1 MEYAGSLKFDTK
13 IDSKG
18 FSEGL
23 NKLGSVAKSGA
34 KIATAAIGTVS
45 AALTAAGGFAT
56 KVGMDFETGMS
67 EVAAISGATGKQL
80 DALTEKAKEMGAKTK
95 FSAAES
101 AEAFKYMSMA
111 GWKTEDML
119 SGIEGVMNLAA
130 ASGENLG
137 LVSDIVTDALT
148 AFGLSAKD
156 SGEFADVL
164 AAASSNSNTNVA
176 MMGETFK
183 YVAPVAGAMKF
194 SIQDTAAAI
203 GLMANAG
210 IKGTQAGTALRAIF
224 VRLSDPPKDAAEA
237 MEALGLTVT
246 NADGSFKSLSEIM
259 GTLREKFAGLTDEQ
273 KAQYAS
279 ALGGQEAISGLLS
292 IVNAAPAD
300 FDKLTAAIQ
309 NSSGASKEMA
319 DIMNDNL
326 KGDITIL
333 KSAAEGLGIAFYETF
348 GNELRG
354 PVKSAIGMVD
364 GLKAALQK
372 SGVEGLV
379 KELGNSFASVAAAAA
394 RAAPKMINT
403 AVKFIEAFADGIE
416 KYAGELAAAG
426 ASIAKSMAKGIVRLA
441 PAVYDAGVSLLKELA
456 RAVGGDALANSI
468 GKLAD
473 TVKTTLSNAF
483 RAAVSAVQPLVYVM
497 SGLMQIAA
505 PLVPYILSV
514 VAAIKGFAA
523 AQAAT
528 AAIAGTI
535 SAIKTLI
542 GSFAAAKVSVL
553 AFTATETAA
562 TVAEYALGGAMSAKE
577 IIIGVVT
584 GKVKLATAAQ
594 AIYNAVVAANPIG
607 LFVAALAALV
617 AVIGVLY
624 VTTKKETE
632 AEKQS
637 REERE
642 RMKQKTDELCGSSKE
657 LSDTIK
663 SNQKQSKE
671 DIRSTEGQ
679 AVAAKKLAD
688 ELYALNDKEKKSV
701 SEKAKMKTMV
711 DKLNEIMPDLK
722 LNFNEETGALSKNK
736 DEVYENIAVWEKL
749 AKQRAITNMATQAI
763 EDRYKAQQELKKVI
777 SHREDLQKE
786 IDNIESRGKIESF
799 YGSEIT
805 TYSSEDYKS
814 LEEYKNSLAE
824 VNAQIY
830 ELYGR
835 IQDTI
840 GIEDEMKHGMDEL
853 SSSTLPNAKKSYAN
867 IIQEIQNVNAKAPQ
881 TLDGI
886 RQAYK
891 EFGVNMA
898 TDSST
903 YGEKFLGAWKVAVET
918 AQPEA
923 FNSVDAFMQ
932 YVLSLMSKE
941 EQAELIGR
949 GTSDAWKDGLIEQA
963 VASQGDLSAVA
974 SQVGGEYLT
983 QYLQAMIRNKPELS
997 AGINALLKEAG
1008 LDALPAAAETG
1019 SETGT
1024 ELVDA
1029 AQEAVKQGDI
1039 DFIGP
1044 VRQAGTEAKKEASG
1058 GGTHT
1063 AEEFLDAAGE
1073 GAKDG
1078 GTQLSDACGA
1088 VVADASSQEEAAQ
1101 TGADVTANAFG
1112 DEAKNEIANQEQ
1124 KVQGAVSELMNAV
1137 TTDGEGADQK
1147 AVEVGQAMQE
1157 KISEGLTG
1165 RQEELKN
1172 SVITVTKNA
1181 SDGAKDSAR
1190 SGAIPVGNEMAE
1202 GIRIG
1207 ITEKAVTMN
1216 ESLKTAVRN
1225 AIEAGRKEA
1234 EIHSPSRV
1242 TRDQIG
1248 KPLVDGIAVGILDNG
1263 GEASEA
1269 MEQVI
1274 ADLELQRDLGLVGDA
1289 EYYAQM
1295 ERYRDEYLAKGT
1307 KEWWDYTKQILQYRA
1322 DSLTQGFDLAEAVDK
1337 KEQDRLS
1344 RSGSLTLEEEGR
1356 VLRDRA
1362 ARNRVFAEE
1371 VLALEGITQEKKRE
1385 LHEKYLD
1392 AAEQAESEALEV
1404 QTQIYDKQAE
1414 AFEEKLD
1421 REETL
1426 FAFRKKMNGVSFEEE
1441 QGYLK
1446 ARTLKYRDFS
1456 EQVLS
1461 MEAYTQEQR
1470 EKLHQEYL
1478 DKAEDAERTYLENQR
1493 GRLDLVAEQLKG
1505 ILPFY
1510 QKASIKEGGIKAEY
1524 ELKDGAWRNKYEAAE
1539 SAFLPPDY
1547 AAMSAEIDRY
1557 TALMEQLRRRMNE
1570 AGGKL
1575 SEDFYTELSGLSVQ
1589 DATQLLSMLVKQSDA
1604 QFEAF
1609 AKFQAQRNALADQGA
1624 ADILG
1629 IDLAAYQSGLKA
1641 ALEGNSLDLSPE
1653 GLGADMA
1660 EAEAAFEDTGKSLKE
1675 KLLEHFKN
1683 VPESFLDIGVDAA
1696 ESFADGFAQKLEAV
1710 KLQIQSVV
1718 AGIMPTA
1725 AAGAGAGNV
1734 QNISNAVSYN
1744 LYGSGETVAQQLQSA
1759 RAHRQIEKLRG
1770 NL

>member
-18 FSEGL
+18 FDKGL
-23 NKLGSVAKSGA
+23 SKLGSVAKSGA

-45 AALTAAGGFAT
+45 AALAAVGGFAT

-80 DALTEKAKEMGAKTK
+80 DALTEKAKQMGAKTK

-224 VRLSDPPKDAAEA
+224 VRLSDPPKDAATA
-237 MEALGLTVT
+237 MEALGLSVT

-259 GTLREKFAGLTDEQ
+259 GTLRGKFAGLTDEQ

-279 ALGGQEAISGLLS
+279 ALAGQEAMSGFLS
-292 IVNAAPAD
+292 IVNASPAD
-300 FDKLTAAIQ
+300 FDKLTAAIG
-309 NSSGASKEMA
+309 NSSGAAKEMA

-348 GNELRG
+348 GTKLRG

-364 GLKAALQK
+364 GLKEALQK
-372 SGVEGLV
+372 GGVEGLV
-379 KELGNSFASVAAAAA
+379 KELGNSFASVATAAA
-394 RAAPKMINT
+394 RTAPKMIDA

-416 KYAGELAAAG
+416 KNASELAAAG
-426 ASIAKSMAKGIVRLA
+426 ASIAKSLAKGIVKLA
-441 PAVYDAGVSLLKELA
+441 PVVYDAGVSLLKELA
-456 RAVGGDALANSI
+456 RAIGGDALANSI

-483 RAAVSAVQPLVYVM
+483 RAAVSAVQPFISTL
-497 SGLMQIAA
+497 SGLIQIAA
-505 PLVPYILSV
+505 PLAPYILSV
-514 VAAIKGFAA
+514 VAAIKSFTVVQAA
-523 AQAAT
+523 AS
-528 AAIAGTI
+528 AIAAVTESLKA
-535 SAIKTLI
+535 SAIACI
-542 GSFAAAKVSVL
+542 A
-553 AFTATETAA
+553 
-562 TVAEYALGGAMSAKE
+562 
-577 IIIGVVT
+577 
-584 GKVKLATAAQ
+584 
-594 AIYNAVVAANPIG
+594 YNAVVATGASASLLLGSSLKIVDIAVGALTGKIGLLTAAKLLAAKATLALNAAWAANPVGLVIG
-607 LFVAALAALV
+607 AIITLT

-624 VTTKKETE
+624 AATKKQTKQDIERRNE
-632 AEKQS
+632 LEKMENQTKS
-637 REERE
+637 LR
-642 RMKQKTDELCGSSKE
+642 KE
-657 LSDTIK
+657 SEDLTQTIK
-663 SNQKQSKE
+663 NGQKSRKDSYE
-671 DIRSTEGQ
+671 SIKGET
-679 AVAAKKLAD
+679 AATKLLAD
-688 ELYALNDKEKKSV
+688 QLYELNGKEKKTIAD
-701 SEKAKMKTMV
+701 KNRMKVIV
-711 DKLNEIMPDLK
+711 DKLNDALPDLK
-722 LNFNEETGALSKNK
+722 LNFDEETGALDKNK
-736 DEVYENIAVWEKL
+736 QEVYKNIEAREKL
-749 AKQRAITNMATQAI
+749 AKINAAQDMMTESFKDRLEAESKLQTLSKKRAEIQKKYDDIFNNPAEHWSLSGPVKYYTQEQQDKVFSYVAQLSELDAAINPLKETYINAIDEFNLANDRLSQNTQSNIPIIKKSFADIKMAI
-763 EDRYKAQQELKKVI
+763 E
-777 SHREDLQKE
+777 
-786 IDNIESRGKIESF
+786 ESTK
-799 YGSEIT
+799 
-805 TYSSEDYKS
+805 
-814 LEEYKNSLAE
+814 
-824 VNAQIY
+824 
-830 ELYGR
+830 
-835 IQDTI
+835 DTP
-840 GIEDEMKHGMDEL
+840 K
-853 SSSTLPNAKKSYAN
+853 
-867 IIQEIQNVNAKAPQ
+867 
-881 TLDGI
+881 TLDKI
-886 RQAYK
+886 KNAYGA
-891 EFGVNMA
+891 FGAEMIA
-898 TDSST
+898 ESDS
-903 YGEKFLGAWKVAVET
+903 YGNAFILAWEEAVKT

-1008 LDALPAAAETG
+1008 LDALPTATETG

-1029 AQEAVKQGDI
+1029 AKEAVKQGDI
-1039 DFIGP
+1039 GFIGP
-1044 VRQAGTEAKKEASG
+1044 VQAAGKEAKKEASG

-1063 AEEFLDAAGE
+1063 AEEFLDAAKK

-1078 GTQLSDACGA
+1078 GTQLSGAFGA
-1088 VVADASSQEEAAQ
+1088 VVADASSQEVAAQ

-1112 DEAKNEIANQEQ
+1112 DEAKSEIANQEQ

-1137 TTDGEGADQK
+1137 STGGEGADQK

-1207 ITEKAVTMN
+1207 ITEKAITMN
-1216 ESLKTAVRN
+1216 ESLKTAVRD
-1225 AIEAGRKEA
+1225 AIDAGRKEA
-1234 EIHSPSRV
+1234 EIRSPSRV

-1274 ADLELQRDLGLVGDA
+1274 ADLELQRDLGLIGDA
-1289 EYYAQM
+1289 EYYAGM
-1295 ERYRDEYLAKGT
+1295 EQYRDEYLAKGT
-1307 KEWWDYTKQILQYRA
+1307 KEWWEYTKQILQYRA
-1322 DSLTQGFDLAEAVDK
+1322 DSLTAGFDLAEAADK

-1385 LHEKYLD
+1385 LHEKYLE
-1392 AAEQAESEALEV
+1392 AAEQAELEALEV

-1426 FAFRKKMNGVSFEEE
+1426 FAFRKKMSGVAFEEE

-1446 ARTLKYRDFS
+1446 ARSLKYRDFS

-1505 ILPFY
+1505 IMPFS
-1510 QKASIKEGGIKAEY
+1510 QKAAIKEGGIKAEY

-1539 SAFLPPDY
+1539 SAFIQPDY
-1547 AAMSAEIDRY
+1547 EAMLEEMEQYAD
-1557 TALMEQLRRRMNE
+1557 LMEQLRGRMTE
-1570 AGGKL
+1570 SGGKL
-1575 SEDFYTELSGLSVQ
+1575 SEDFYTELAGMSVQ
-1589 DATQLLSMLVKQSDA
+1589 DAARWLSMLVKQSDA

-1624 ADILG
+1624 ADIFG

-1759 RAHRQIEKLRG
+1759 RAHRQLEKLRG